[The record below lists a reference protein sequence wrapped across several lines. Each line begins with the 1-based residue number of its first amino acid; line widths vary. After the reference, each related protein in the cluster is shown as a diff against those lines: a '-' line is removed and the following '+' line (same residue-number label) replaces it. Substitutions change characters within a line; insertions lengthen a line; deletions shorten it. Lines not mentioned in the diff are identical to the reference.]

1 MIEPE
6 TFWVM
11 RHGRPDVPR
20 NPVFMDH
27 HQFSQFL
34 DAYDEAGLS
43 ESERLRLVS
52 LYADYPIPDIVVA
65 SDLPRALATAHLF
78 ARGRDVIVSPL
89 LREIPVRLPE
99 PTTRF
104 LRGRWP
110 AEVWWSYLRYHWFFD
125 QEPEGRTLSTRRALA
140 AIQLVNSVRE
150 PGTRMAVVSHAG
162 FLLLMIN
169 LLQRGHQVS
178 GRRLPHIG
186 FGEAT
191 AYRWRYSGRPNP

>member
-1 MIEPE
+1 MMEPE

-11 RHGRPDVPR
+11 RHGRPDVPH
-20 NPVFMDH
+20 NPVFMDRD
-27 HQFSQFL
+27 QFNQFL
-34 DAYDEAGLS
+34 DAYDEAGIS
-43 ESERLRLVS
+43 EVERLRLITC
-52 LYADYPIPDIVVA
+52 YADYPRPDIVVA

-89 LREIPVRLPE
+89 LREIPVRLPA

-110 AEVWWSYLRYHWFFD
+110 QEVWWSYLRYHWFLD
-125 QEPEGRTLSTRRALA
+125 QEPEGKTLSTRRARA
-140 AIQLVNSVRE
+140 AIQLVKDARA

-162 FLLLMIN
+162 FLLLTVN
-169 LLQRGHQVS
+169 LLQRDHQVT

-186 FGEAT
+186 FGAAT
-191 AYRWRYSGRPNP
+191 PYRWRYSVSPNP